1 MQIFLSCDWG
11 TSSFRLRLID
21 AATKTVLAETHTQQG
36 IAAIHDIWR
45 LQQAT
50 DRFLFYSNY
59 ILEQIQQLSQQTGEL
74 LNDVPLIIA
83 GMASSAIGM
92 KELPYK
98 KIPFTIQPQNLLI
111 DVTEASPLFP
121 HTTILISGACSSADV
136 MRGEETILAG
146 CAINSSF
153 NKQLFILPGT
163 HSKHILV
170 ENKMLAEIKTYMT
183 GELFQLLST
192 KSILSNSVEQE
203 NTNTKANDI
212 FLKGVSDA
220 TASSFLNN
228 IFHVRI
234 NTLFNTMDKKE
245 NYYYLSGLLI
255 GEELKQVLN
264 ENVELVTIVSS
275 GNLLQLY
282 HAALS
287 ALNKNFTLLTED
299 ADKALINAQTVL
311 FNHYQ

>member
-21 AATKTVLAETHTQQG
+21 AATKTVLAETLTQQG
-36 IAAIHDIWR
+36 ISATYDAWKAH
-45 LQQAT
+45 QAT
-50 DRFLFYSNY
+50 SRFSFYSNY
-59 ILEQIQQLSQQTGEL
+59 INEQIQQISQQTDKS
-74 LNDVPLIIA
+74 LNNIPLVIA

-98 KIPFTIQPQNLLI
+98 KIPFVIHPQNLLTDI
-111 DVTEASPLFP
+111 IAGSPSFP
-121 HTTILISGACSSADV
+121 HKTILVSGACSSADV

-170 ENKMLAEIKTYMT
+170 ENKMLTEIKTYMT

-287 ALNKNFTLLTED
+287 ALNKNFTVLTED
-299 ADKALINAQTVL
+299 ADKALIHAQTVL

>member
-21 AATKTVLAETHTQQG
+21 ASTRSAIAETLTQQG
-36 IAAIHDIWR
+36 ISATYDAWKAQQRIDR
-45 LQQAT
+45 LS
-50 DRFLFYSNY
+50 FYSKY
-59 ILEQIQQLSQQTGEL
+59 INEQIQQLAQQTGKY
-74 LNDVPLIIA
+74 LNNVPLIIA

-98 KIPFTIQPQNLLI
+98 KIPFVIHPQNLLTDI
-111 DVTEASPLFP
+111 IASSPSFP
-121 HTTILISGACSSADV
+121 HKTVLVSGACSAVDV

-146 CAINSSF
+146 CAVNSSF

-163 HSKHILV
+163 HSKHILL

-203 NTNTKANDI
+203 NTKANDI
-212 FLKGVSDA
+212 FLKGVGDA

-264 ENVELVTIVSS
+264 ENVEAVTIVSS

>member
-21 AATKTVLAETHTQQG
+21 AATKTVLAETLTQQG
-36 IAAIHDIWR
+36 ISATYDAWKA
-45 LQQAT
+45 QQRT
-50 DRFLFYSNY
+50 DRLSFYSNY
-59 ILEQIQQLSQQTGEL
+59 INEQIQQLCQQTGKS
-74 LNDVPLIIA
+74 LNNVPLIIA

-98 KIPFTIQPQNLLI
+98 KIPFVIHPQNLLTDI
-111 DVTEASPLFP
+111 IAGSPSFP
-121 HTTILISGACSSADV
+121 HKTILVSGACSSADV